1 MRIISFR
8 TPKPKSFKYNPRY
21 YDEKK
26 EELEKRKAAMGLD
39 SRITHD
45 EGLRLRMDKR
55 WRAGSNNV
63 EEKSILARII
73 TYLIYTIFIGGSIY
87 IIMFTDIVEQ
97 ILRAFGVTK

>member
-1 MRIISFR
+1 
-8 TPKPKSFKYNPRY
+8 
-21 YDEKK
+21 
-26 EELEKRKAAMGLD
+26 MGLD